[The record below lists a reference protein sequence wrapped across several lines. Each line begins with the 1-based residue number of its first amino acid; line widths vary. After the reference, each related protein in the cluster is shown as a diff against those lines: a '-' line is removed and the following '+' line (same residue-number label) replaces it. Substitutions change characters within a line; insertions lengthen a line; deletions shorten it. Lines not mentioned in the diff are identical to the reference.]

1 VVLAVL
7 TGVIAVRSAVSGWP
21 MIERTLESSS
31 QVAVRLAVLLIFGL
45 VALAGELGLDLLLG
59 GFMAGLITRQALRG
73 REVEVFESKLTAVGY
88 VIQWIFDRDNLVYV
102 FGLVAVMVTVG
113 TFTARRRARRV
124 PGAFWPLFTALTVAA
139 GSTLGLVVALGVFDP
154 EPRFLVPVGGIVIG
168 NAMTASAVALNR
180 LGDEVRSRAREIEAT
195 LALGATATEAA
206 RPLIRASLRTGLI
219 PLLDQTKT
227 TGLVAFPGI
236 MVGSLLAG
244 ADPVDAVRLQLVILY
259 ALLGAVSLS
268 ALTAMA
274 LTYRNFFTP
283 AHQLRELP
291 EES

>member
-1 VVLAVL
+1 MTGTDVGLIEVAGALAL
-7 TGVIAVRSAVSGWP
+7 
-21 MIERTLESSS
+21 
-31 QVAVRLAVLLIFGL
+31 VAVAIGVSLWERARLEGEIG
-45 VALAGELGLDLLLG
+45 VAAARA
-59 GFMAGLITRQALRG
+59 FVQ
-73 REVEVFESKLTAVGY
+73 LTAVGF
-88 VIQWIFDRDNLVYV
+88 VIDFIFERDDLAYV
-102 FGLVAVMVTVG
+102 FGLVAVMVAVG
-113 TFTARRRARRV
+113 TLTARHRARTV
-124 PGAFWPLFTALTVAA
+124 PGAAWPLLAALALAA
-139 GSTLGLVVALGVFDP
+139 GTTLGLVVALGVFEP
-154 EPRFLVPVGGIVIG
+154 EPRFLVPVAGIVIG

-206 RPLIRASLRTGLI
+206 RPLIRSSLRTGLI
-219 PLLDQTKT
+219 PLIDQTKT

-274 LTYRNFFTP
+274 LTYRNFFTA
-283 AHQLRELP
+283 AHQLRDAP
-291 EES
+291 EPDPG

>member
-1 VVLAVL
+1 VTGTSVGLADVAGAL
-7 TGVIAVRSAVSGWP
+7 ALVAVAIGVSLWERARLEGEIAVAAARAFV
-21 MIERTLESSS
+21 
-31 QVAVRLAVLLIFGL
+31 Q
-45 VALAGELGLDLLLG
+45 
-59 GFMAGLITRQALRG
+59 
-73 REVEVFESKLTAVGY
+73 LTAVGF
-88 VIQWIFDRDNLVYV
+88 VIKFIFERDNLVYV
-102 FGLVAVMVTVG
+102 FALVAVMVTVG

-124 PGAFWPLFTALTVAA
+124 PGAFWALFTALTVAA

-154 EPRFLVPVGGIVIG
+154 KPRFLVPVGGIVIG

-180 LGDEVRSRAREIEAT
+180 LGDEVRARAREIEAT

-206 RPLIRASLRTGLI
+206 RPLIRASLRSGLI
-219 PLLDQTKT
+219 PLIDQTKT

-291 EES
+291 EDDG